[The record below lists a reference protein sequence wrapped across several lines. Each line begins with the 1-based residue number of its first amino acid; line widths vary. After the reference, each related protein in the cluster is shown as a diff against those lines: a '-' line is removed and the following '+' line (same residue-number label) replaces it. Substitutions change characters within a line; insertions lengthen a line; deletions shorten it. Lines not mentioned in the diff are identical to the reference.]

1 MACTPTRILLS
12 NTASTTMN
20 VTLSS
25 DPGDGTTVTFQVD
38 GLSISESE
46 TTSSGVAVFT
56 IAANTAEDFSLW
68 DATLQVASNTAVE
81 AEVQSV
87 ETNGAQ
93 TIGVTLSDS
102 AVTYCSPLAGGSG
115 TVTSVTGTTPISVAT
130 GTTTPVVSLDDA
142 GVTAAKI
149 ADDAVTTAKVADGA
163 VTNGK
168 IADLTIQHGK
178 IADGAIVTSKIADD
192 AVTADKIADGV
203 INDGTVTSIT
213 AGSGL
218 TGGTITDSGTI
229 THQVQPVSGTGPA
242 FVKSVE
248 IDTLGHVSS
257 VVGEGTASAY
267 RTAVGSDDAA
277 NLTTG
282 TLPAARLPALS
293 DSYTGQI
300 ETAADKTYTID
311 PGIVAARTI
320 TSFYARSGSGTC
332 TATLKNDTDTVG
344 VISVTTSSTTAL
356 LGNQSVALDDPITL
370 VISSN
375 VAATDVVFSVEFTQ

>member
-1 MACTPTRILLS
+1 V
-12 NTASTTMN
+12 N
-20 VTLSS
+20 
-25 DPGDGTTVTFQVD
+25 
-38 GLSISESE
+38 ESE
-46 TTSSGVAVFT
+46 TT
-56 IAANTAEDFSLW
+56 AA
-68 DATLQVASNTAVE
+68 
-81 AEVQSV
+81 
-87 ETNGAQ
+87 
-93 TIGVTLSDS
+93 
-102 AVTYCSPLAGGSG
+102 
-115 TVTSVTGTTPISVAT
+115 
-130 GTTTPVVSLDDA
+130 
-142 GVTAAKI
+142 
-149 ADDAVTTAKVADGA
+149 
-163 VTNGK
+163 
-168 IADLTIQHGK
+168 
-178 IADGAIVTSKIADD
+178 
-192 AVTADKIADGV
+192 
-203 INDGTVTSIT
+203 
-213 AGSGL
+213 
-218 TGGTITDSGTI
+218 
-229 THQVQPVSGTGPA
+229 
-242 FVKSVE
+242 
-248 IDTLGHVSS
+248 
-257 VVGEGTASAY
+257 AY